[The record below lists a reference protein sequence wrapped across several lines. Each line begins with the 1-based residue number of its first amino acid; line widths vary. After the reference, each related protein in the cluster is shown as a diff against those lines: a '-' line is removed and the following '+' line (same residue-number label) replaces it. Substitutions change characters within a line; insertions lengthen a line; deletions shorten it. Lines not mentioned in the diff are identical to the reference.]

1 MGASRVASA
10 NGIGRLASSRRLRA
24 RLAGSSAW
32 RMSLRECMFLSKRN
46 SPSVTLPTWACPF
59 LARTLQS
66 CIGGPPEAFVGVL
79 QMALRAKPVR
89 LFDVGAERRREGHC
103 GAGGRRIGDKPSRD
117 RLTQLGNALPRLRR
131 HRAGPG
137 RLLQVPRRLQI
148 HLVDDKVDVAAID
161 VR

>member
-10 NGIGRLASSRRLRA
+10 NGIARLASSRKLRA
-24 RLAGSSAW
+24 RLAGSAAW
-32 RMSLRECMFLSKRN
+32 RMSLSECVLLSKRN

-89 LFDVGAERRREGHC
+89 LFDVGAERRHEGHR
-103 GAGGRRIGDKPSRD
+103 GAGGRRISNQSCRD
-117 RLTQLGNALPRLRR
+117 RLTQFA
-131 HRAGPG
+131 
-137 RLLQVPRRLQI
+137 
-148 HLVDDKVDVAAID
+148 
-161 VR
+161 